1 MRIRGGKGTYIDV
14 FTRIIKL
21 LIYQEVE
28 QLKLDCTPFQ
38 KQLIALWLWGG
49 LSNIIF
55 TITTSKTTISKEKLY
70 EQFIYIE
77 EIILKY
83 KNES

>member
-28 QLKLDCTPFQ
+28 QLKLDCNQFQ
-38 KQLIALWLWGG
+38 KQLIALWICGG

>member
-1 MRIRGGKGTYIDV
+1 LQIKGGKGTYIDV
-14 FTRIIKL
+14 FTKIIKL
-21 LIYQEVE
+21 LIYQEVD
-28 QLKLDCTPFQ
+28 QLKLDCNAFQ
-38 KQLIALWLWGG
+38 KQLIALWICGG

-77 EIILKY
+77 KIILKY

>member
-1 MRIRGGKGTYIDV
+1 MQIKGGKGTYIDV
-14 FTRIIKL
+14 FTKIIKL
-21 LIYQEVE
+21 LIYKEVD
-28 QLKLDCTPFQ
+28 QLKLYCNAFQ
-38 KQLIALWLWGG
+38 KQLIALWICGG

-77 EIILKY
+77 KIILKY

>member
-1 MRIRGGKGTYIDV
+1 MRIKGGKGTYIDV

-21 LIYQEVE
+21 LIYQEVD
-28 QLKLDCTPFQ
+28 QLKLDCNRFQ
-38 KQLIALWLWGG
+38 KQLIALWICGG

-70 EQFIYIE
+70 GQFIYIE